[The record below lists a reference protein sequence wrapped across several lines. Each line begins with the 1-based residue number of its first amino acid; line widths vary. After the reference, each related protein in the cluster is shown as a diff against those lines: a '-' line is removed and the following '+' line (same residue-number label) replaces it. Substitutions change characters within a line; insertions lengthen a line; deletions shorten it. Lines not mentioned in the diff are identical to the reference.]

1 MEVVS
6 IKPECDLRRNIYADF
21 KEKCV
26 GKRNC
31 QFSVLASYKELPECK
46 VQNDPHFVIAVECR
60 KDYVNLPGDSA
71 VNR

>member
-21 KEKCV
+21 KDKCV